1 VTRRILLVLLAFTAA
16 VLVGAV
22 VPLTLDAA
30 SHDRTSFIAA
40 TAGMVRTDA
49 AIAQSRLDALA
60 QPGASASAGN
70 GPADAPLVLLI
81 NQTQQAG
88 DGLLIFRGGRGS
100 NNRLVDK
107 GMPSGNWIKL
117 AEQAD
122 DQGLLARKANTPIQ
136 PVTQVTGSRVAAAMP
151 VFLRGNHGGVVG
163 TVVLARSTKSLNG
176 DIVEL
181 WIVLGTIAALAMIA
195 ATLLAFSLARWVSR
209 PLAGLDSAAGRLAD
223 GDLAIRAVV
232 DSGPPELRRLAT
244 TFNTMAGRLEALVH
258 GNRAVIADV
267 SHQLRTPLAALR
279 LRLDLLAADTDPAT
293 GHELAGALEE
303 LARLSRLVDGLLAV
317 ARAENVVPVPTAVDV
332 AEVARERV
340 VAWHPV
346 ADDRGITLEVSEEG
360 RAGGDGGREPPVR
373 GRGGWGPRP
382 PVQAWIGEGHL
393 EQVLDNLIANAL
405 EALSAGC
412 HVTVTATTTVAGAQ
426 ITVADD
432 GPGLP
437 ALHHVQPE
445 RHRAGPGHRPS
456 PGHLERRHGP
466 AGRDAGRRADR
477 DPGLPGRA
485 SDRRRRSGLLLVR
498 AGPGQLLGLGP
509 DRAGPGPGRCGTRAG
524 LRPCMKAPK
533 IAGGNPRCMSG
544 KPGTPS

>member
-1 VTRRILLVLLAFTAA
+1 MLLAFTAA

-60 QPGASASAGN
+60 QPGASASSDD

-88 DGLLIFRGGRGS
+88 DGLLIFSGGRGS

-107 GMPSGNWIKL
+107 GMPPGNWVKL

-163 TVVLARSTKSLNG
+163 TVVLARSTRALNG

-181 WIVLGTIAALAMIA
+181 WIVLGTIATLAMIA

-279 LRLDLLAADTDPAT
+279 LRLDLLAADTDPDPVTT

-317 ARAENVVPVPTAVDV
+317 ARAENVVPVPTVVDV

-346 ADDRGITLEVSEEG
+346 ADDRGITLDVVS
-360 RAGGDGGREPPVR
+360 R
-373 GRGGWGPRP
+373 PRP
-382 PVQAWIGEGHL
+382 SVQAWIGEGHL

-432 GPGLP
+432 GPGMS
-437 ALHHVQPE
+437 AEDRE
-445 RHRAGPGHRPS
+445 RAFLRFTTSNPNGTG
-456 PGHLERRHGP
+456 
-466 AGRDAGRRADR
+466 
-477 DPGLPGRA
+477 
-485 SDRRRRSGLLLVR
+485 
-498 AGPGQLLGLGP
+498 LGLAIVHRLVTSNGGTARLAETPGGGLTAILDFPGVPATGAAP
-509 DRAGPGPGRCGTRAG
+509 DYSSS
-524 LRPCMKAPK
+524 APDL
-533 IAGGNPRCMSG
+533 ASL
-544 KPGTPS
+544 